1 MKKQLIFV
9 LLALLVLMLLAACAT
24 PPTVAPPTPVPAQ
37 PTTAPAPAQPTTTPV
52 AAQPAATQVH
62 SQGPLFEPAPD
73 SPVTVGP
80 GPGQVVLADINRDGH
95 LDMVTRHLL
104 NQSVAVLLGDG
115 RGRFAPVAEGPMSFG
130 YQPGAMAL
138 GDVNNDSILDLGL
151 ASRYGDREIVD
162 IFLGNGKGQF
172 GRVAGSPFTAS
183 ASIEFYKPSLYLV
196 DVNED
201 GKLDIV
207 TANGQRNTLE
217 ILFGDGRGAFSP
229 GAIVSLESSPD
240 LYSFALGDVDGDGH
254 LDLVTATSAGE
265 PGVGPGRVATRRGD
279 GSGAFKDVS
288 GSPLSVSPGPHVV
301 TLADVNG
308 DRRLDVVMSHSN
320 NHLTLLL
327 NSGDG
332 LFAPAPASPYRL
344 GTLAWH
350 SSSPTSTETKGPI
363 SLRPP
368 SIASLCSSATSMG
381 SSLHLARRSMP
392 DPARTT
398 SPWGTSMRMANSTSR
413 RPALKVMP

>member
-37 PTTAPAPAQPTTTPV
+37 PATTPAPAQL
-52 AAQPAATQVH
+52 AATQVH

-73 SPVTVGP
+73 SPLTVGP

-115 RGRFAPVAEGPMSFG
+115 KGHFAPVADGPMSFS

-162 IFLGNGKGQF
+162 ILLGNGKGHF

-183 ASIEFYKPSLYLV
+183 ASVEFYKPSLCLV
-196 DVNED
+196 DVDED

-229 GAIVSLESSPD
+229 GAIVNLEASHN
-240 LYSFALGDVDGDGH
+240 LYSFALGDVDGDSH
-254 LDLVTATSAGE
+254 LDLVTTTSAGE
-265 PGVGPGRVATRRGD
+265 PHLGPGRVATRRGD
-279 GSGAFKDVS
+279 GSGAFKAVS
-288 GSPLSVSPGPHVV
+288 GPSLSVSPGPQVV

-308 DRRLDVVMSHSN
+308 DGRLDVVMSHSN

-327 NSGDG
+327 NSGEG

-344 GTLAWH
+344 GTLAWALVVADVNRDQRADLVAATVNSVTVLLGDSPGFVAAPGSPFRAGPGAYNLAVGDVNEDGKLDVAA
-350 SSSPTSTETKGPI
+350 SSFESNAVTMLLGQ
-363 SLRPP
+363 
-368 SIASLCSSATSMG
+368 
-381 SSLHLARRSMP
+381 
-392 DPARTT
+392 
-398 SPWGTSMRMANSTSR
+398 
-413 RPALKVMP
+413 